1 MYMPKTI
8 IVGAGPA
15 GLAAAKLLP
24 DALVLEKNGEIGR
37 PVQCAE
43 GMSKEGLEAEGIT
56 PDPAWISAVINS
68 VQVIAPSGKVIT
80 VEKKEMGYVL
90 DRTRFEKFLASQ
102 SQAKIEL
109 NAKVVDIEREKDI
122 WKVKTKDGKV
132 FKSKYLIGAD
142 GPLSI
147 VRQKV
152 FKEKVEILPAYEY
165 LVELEREID
174 PSIMK
179 MYFDKE
185 RFPDGYVW
193 IFPKSKKTANIGLAG
208 KGNLAERFDYFM
220 DKIVKPDFGSYQK
233 LENIS
238 GALSW
243 GGARNTLFK
252 DNVFLTG
259 DAGALVD
266 PVFGGGMINAMISG
280 KTAAQSI
287 LSETT
292 ADYESKIKS
301 MPPFS
306 TDLLIAQEIL
316 YSLSNP
322 VLNQLAEAL
331 ENKDVFYLKTIPG
344 ILTVLSKS
352 ELRKNIFKIARLFM
366 ILEKNTASF
375 G

>member
-15 GLAAAKLLP
+15 GLAAGKYLKDCLI
-24 DALVLEKNGEIGR
+24 LEKNKEIGR

-43 GMSKEGLEAEGIT
+43 GMSKEGLENEGIV
-56 PDPAWISAVINS
+56 PDPAWISAVINT
-68 VQVIAPSGKVIT
+68 VQVIAPSGKAIT
-80 VEKKEMGYVL
+80 VEGKEMGYVL

-102 SQAKIEL
+102 SQAKIQL
-109 NAKVVDIEREKDI
+109 NAKVIDVEREKDI
-122 WKVKTKDGKV
+122 WKVKTKEGKV

-152 FKEKVEILPAYEY
+152 FREKVEILPAYEY
-165 LVELEREID
+165 LVELEKEIN
-174 PSIMK
+174 PAIMK

-185 RFPDGYVW
+185 RFPEGYVW

-208 KGNLAERFDYFM
+208 KGNLAKRFEYFM
-220 DKIVKPDFGSYQK
+220 DKIVRPEFGSYKK

-238 GALSW
+238 GAISW
-243 GGARNTLFK
+243 GGARITLFK
-252 DNVFLTG
+252 DNAFLTG

-280 KTAAQSI
+280 KVAAQSI
-287 LSETT
+287 LCETASE
-292 ADYESKIKS
+292 YESKIKS

-306 TDLLIAQEIL
+306 TNLLVAQKIL

-331 ENKDVFYLKTIPG
+331 ENKDVFYLKTLPG
-344 ILTVLSKS
+344 ILKVLSKN
-352 ELRKNIFKIARLFM
+352 ELRKNIFRIAKLFR
-366 ILEKNTASF
+366 ILERNTASF